1 MFSELLELFIF
12 EINELELVRVA
23 QEFLEVI

>member
-1 MFSELLELFIF
+1 MVSELLELFIF